1 MRCSSCEHSV
11 TVSAKVLV
19 WVIGLE
25 AGSLLE
31 IGLLNLSLLPT
42 GLREGVS
49 VGIGLVVGGILF
61 RKLITQPCDSCPV
74 NSK

>member
-1 MRCSSCEHSV
+1 MRCSSCEH
-11 TVSAKVLV
+11 TVAMSGKVLV

-25 AGSLLE
+25 AGGLLE
-31 IGLLNLSLLPT
+31 IGLLNLPLLPT

-49 VGIGLVVGGILF
+49 VGIGLFVGGILY
-61 RKLITQPCDSCPV
+61 RKLMTQPCASCPV